1 MEHDDK
7 ILSHI
12 ASGNNVSQRQLARL
26 TDLSVGHLNLLLHR
40 LVKKGLVKIEKVN
53 ARNLRYILTPQGI
66 ARNARRTYSY
76 VRNAVRQV
84 LLLKR
89 EIAEIYGK
97 YDEMGYTVYIDG
109 DRDEIYEVLRQI
121 TKEKELSKI
130 KWLAEALPETEKKA
144 VVIVWQDER
153 EILYKDTGVEHINL
167 LKRLKDV

>member
-1 MEHDDK
+1 
-7 ILSHI
+7 
-12 ASGNNVSQRQLARL
+12 
-26 TDLSVGHLNLLLHR
+26 
-40 LVKKGLVKIEKVN
+40 
-53 ARNLRYILTPQGI
+53 
-66 ARNARRTYSY
+66 

-121 TKEKELSKI
+121 TNEKGLSKI

-144 VVIVWQDER
+144 VVIVWQDEK
-153 EILYKDTGVEHINL
+153 EIFYKDTEVEHINL
-167 LKRLKDV
+167 LKRLKDI